1 MLLSVLMLHLIA
13 MLYCRVNAVPSWNSI
28 MTFTPQSLLPY
39 LPEIT
44 SGSSWYVGFS
54 GGLDSTVLLHALC
67 SLQLPVAIQALHVN
81 HQISPHANTWQMQC
95 EAFCQSL
102 NIAFVVE
109 KVIVKNSGRGI
120 EDAARTARYAV
131 FDKYLSAND
140 VLLTAHH
147 ADDQT
152 ETLLLRLMRGTGPR
166 GLAAMAKTR
175 ALGDGILHRP
185 LLHFSRAE
193 LEAYAQLHQ
202 LAWVDDESNSDTHY
216 DRNFLRAHIMPLL
229 QSRWPQFKQK
239 WQQTTELCAHN
250 EELLAEIAVQD
261 LAALELREAR
271 LGSSI
276 LLVEFLSLSKVRQQ
290 NVLRY
295 WLRLKGFTIPE
306 QQHWQ
311 QLYQQLD
318 NPRADSEMDV
328 SWGNVSLRSYQQR
341 LYGLPLD
348 FFTQRTSLQTTTFL
362 LHECSRKILLPW
374 GCLTLDLVGSH
385 AGFHRIKNLPSE
397 LRVAYREGGERCRPA
412 GRHHSQTLKRL
423 LQEYGVEPWLRDKI
437 PLVYCGDELIA
448 VGDLWVCAEFA
459 AAPDEAGVR
468 LTWQL

>member
-1 MLLSVLMLHLIA
+1 
-13 MLYCRVNAVPSWNSI
+13 
-28 MTFTPQSLLPY
+28 MTFTPQSLSTY
-39 LPEIT
+39 LPEIKPD
-44 SGSSWYVGFS
+44 SVCYIGFS

-67 SLQLPVAIQALHVN
+67 KLQLPVAIRALHVN
-81 HQISPHANTWQMQC
+81 HQISPHANAWQMQC

-102 NIAFVVE
+102 NVTFVVE

-131 FDKYLSAND
+131 FQNYLSAND

-147 ADDQT
+147 ADDQA

-193 LEAYAQLHQ
+193 LEIYAHLHQ
-202 LAWVDDESNSDTHY
+202 LTWVEDESNSDTHY
-216 DRNFLRAHIMPLL
+216 DRNFLRAQIMPLL
-229 QSRWPQFKQK
+229 QARWPQFKQK
-239 WQQTTELCAHN
+239 WQQTTELCAGN
-250 EELLAEIAVQD
+250 EALLVEIATQD
-261 LAALELREAR
+261 LTAVQLREER

-276 LLVEFLSLSKVRQQ
+276 SLMEFSSLSKVRQQ
-290 NVLRY
+290 NMLRY
-295 WLRLKGFTIPE
+295 WLRIRGFTVPE

-311 QLYQQLD
+311 QLYQQLG
-318 NPRADSEMDV
+318 NARADSEMDV

-341 LYGLPLD
+341 LYALPLD
-348 FFTQRTSLQTTTFL
+348 FFAQRPLLQTTTFS
-362 LHECSRKILLPW
+362 LHESKENISLLW
-374 GCLTLDLVGSH
+374 GYLQFDLVGAD
-385 AGFHRIKNLPSE
+385 AGLHRIKNLTTT
-397 LRVAYREGGERCRPA
+397 LCVAYRHGGERCKPA

-459 AAPDEAGVR
+459 AVPDEVGIK